1 MKKVDV
7 RNYLVGFITIIL
19 LSINMSFGES
29 ILNNDKVNQYTPQIN
44 GVLTKKGK
52 PINNQKVSLSIG
64 LSASGK
70 SIDLSTFTDSN
81 GRFEFSPVYEN
92 KESVKIPLI
101 EHYVTIVLTTELDI
115 DESVIIWEGSFD
127 GYEIEDYVK
136 NNMANLV
143 CDAANPLKYF
153 AFSIDDDE
161 NDDYYVNSQC
171 DLFGYIDSDL
181 YGN

>member
-1 MKKVDV
+1 
-7 RNYLVGFITIIL
+7 
-19 LSINMSFGES
+19 
-29 ILNNDKVNQYTPQIN
+29 DKVNQYTPQIN

-115 DESVIIWEGSFD
+115 DKSVIIWEG
-127 GYEIEDYVK
+127 
-136 NNMANLV
+136 
-143 CDAANPLKYF
+143 
-153 AFSIDDDE
+153 
-161 NDDYYVNSQC
+161 
-171 DLFGYIDSDL
+171 
-181 YGN
+181 

>member
-1 MKKVDV
+1 MKV
-7 RNYLVGFITIIL
+7 NLIGFILIIL
-19 LSINMSFGES
+19 LSVKMSFGEK
-29 ILNNDKVNQYTPQIN
+29 ILNREQGNQYTPQIN
-44 GVLTKKGK
+44 GILTKKGK
-52 PINNQKVSLSIG
+52 PIDNQKINLSIG

-81 GRFEFSPVYEN
+81 GQFEFSPVYEK
-92 KESVKIPLI
+92 KEIVKVPLI
-101 EHYVTIVLTTELDI
+101 EHYVTIVLTAELDI
-115 DESVIIWEGSFD
+115 DKSIIIWESSFD

-153 AFSIDDDE
+153 AFSIDDEE

-181 YGN
+181 YGS

>member
-1 MKKVDV
+1 MKKIDV

-70 SIDLSTFTDSN
+70 SIDLS
-81 GRFEFSPVYEN
+81 
-92 KESVKIPLI
+92 
-101 EHYVTIVLTTELDI
+101 
-115 DESVIIWEGSFD
+115 
-127 GYEIEDYVK
+127 
-136 NNMANLV
+136 
-143 CDAANPLKYF
+143 
-153 AFSIDDDE
+153 
-161 NDDYYVNSQC
+161 
-171 DLFGYIDSDL
+171 
-181 YGN
+181 